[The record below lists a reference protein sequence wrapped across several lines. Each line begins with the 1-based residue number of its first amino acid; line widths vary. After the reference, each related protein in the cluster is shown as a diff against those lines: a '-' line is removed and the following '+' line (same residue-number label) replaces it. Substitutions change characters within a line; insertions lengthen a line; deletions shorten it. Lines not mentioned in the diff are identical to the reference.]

1 MMEDY
6 WEKYDLLCSELE
18 DEGKQNVVRELRKAQ
33 SYVNGLTDGWYDFL
47 NTFEKTMRNE
57 KLEGQTQKLAETLV
71 ETLKFRL
78 ENR

>member
-6 WEKYDLLCSELE
+6 WKKYDLLCSELE
-18 DEGKQNVVRELRKAQ
+18 DEGKQNIVKELRRAQ

-47 NTFEKTMRNE
+47 NTFAKTIRNE
-57 KLEGQTQKLAETLV
+57 KLEGHTLKLAETLM
-71 ETLKFRL
+71 ETLKIRL